1 MAFVMLT
8 IANEDAVH
16 SSQSASA
23 RHFIQLLN

>member
-8 IANEDAVH
+8 IVNEDAVY
-16 SSQSASA
+16 SSQSASV

>member
-1 MAFVMLT
+1 MAFVMLA

-23 RHFIQLLN
+23 HFIQLLN